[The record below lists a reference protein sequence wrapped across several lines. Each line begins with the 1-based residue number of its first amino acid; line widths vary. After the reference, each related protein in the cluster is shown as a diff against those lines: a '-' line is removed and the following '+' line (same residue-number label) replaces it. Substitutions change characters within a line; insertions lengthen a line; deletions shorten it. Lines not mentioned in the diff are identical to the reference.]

1 MRKTL
6 KLFCI
11 SGFLFSCRTLCK
23 LDNYLKNEYEKENS
37 FNIINNK
44 VVKEYDSGT
53 NNNVNIDRSSNGR
66 LEFVEVKE
74 EALLNDKNIEEEEAE
89 NNINFEEKILYKN
102 VCELNKENIEKEGL
116 YKPNTIKNIEND
128 SLYKKGML
136 NFLYEYG
143 MELLNINKVSMN
155 KMNNSRV
162 LGDSNMSFLDIS
174 NNNNKNKNNNMN
186 NLNSLS
192 FVDMKSIHR
201 CITKR
206 KKGEKDWACNDKN
219 TKEPNICVSDRRVQL
234 CTGNLVDLS
243 INDATKEKF
252 EEKLIIAAKREGTLL
267 FEKFG
272 KEYTAEFCLNLKW
285 SYSDYGD
292 IIKGTDME
300 GVGRSIKVEFEID
313 RIFKS
318 DQANSK
324 ENRKKW
330 WDEISVK
337 IWNAM
342 IEEHKEKLPENIKEC
357 SKEKP
362 SDEPQINR
370 WLMEWAYDTDYHKD
384 KWYNKLDDPK
394 SNCNSIC
401 PKERVCKS
409 ECTKYKTWVN
419 KKNSDFTILS
429 AIYLKYNKTNLSYK
443 TAFEYLQHKWDK
455 YNELNFGSIFDQLN
469 AKYYNKCVCQN
480 SMLGNNALFIKIEN
494 VCTNQEVKS
503 IYGQLYCREKGNDK
517 IWQCVND
524 NIKDFP
530 DVCGP
535 PRRQQLC
542 LGNLDKDEFKNVSD
556 LRVFLN
562 EIILGIK
569 DEGKYLIEKY
579 RKNMHEN
586 KYLNKMACKYLNY
599 SFDDYKNIILGKDMW
614 RDTNSIK
621 TENILKEN
629 FEAIKANIVRQY
641 PSYADLSL
649 DEFRKHWWDQ
659 NKSQLW
665 EAISCEFY
673 NNNHTEVC
681 LMEDDDDNQYLHW
694 FREWKHDFCI
704 EKTKRNNVIKEQ
716 CIDKVIKTPKQM
728 DNAHDV
734 DAVCQESCKDY
745 DVWIINKLN
754 EYKRQASKYK
764 RDSSLYNDVIKNLK
778 PWEYLSMKC
787 TECTCDLDTETFV
800 YPYKGYENICKINGN
815 PYDPKNIEGEEF
827 NKPSL
832 NVKPERSAPSKDI
845 TEREAPGVD
854 VLSIKETVHL
864 EPFKP
869 NAVDHI
875 SDPFIGGNSK
885 VGGSSPRGAN
895 DILHTSTEKHT
906 YNDGV
911 SASSSSLDSSS
922 RSDVSSSDVEGFGV
936 GQQEHGSDELLSSQT
951 VTGGITESE
960 GTTLS
965 QHENE
970 PRQTHANLD
979 GESVSMDSTKDT
991 KHSSIT
997 SDVTHETNSLS
1008 VGENKD
1014 QETTLREGQS
1024 VTTSPLEDET
1034 SKMNTHSDRTNI
1046 GQVSGVPV
1054 DSLSETQKKY
1064 RSGLET
1070 EQMKGEKVNAIN
1082 PNNDMALKDDSIKR
1096 REDKNAHAKE
1106 HSGYGAPSKEHV
1118 NASQG
1123 TQHKLE
1129 NSNRPEKS
1137 KRADSGLESQSNK
1150 LSSTSHVNH
1159 NDSIETTDGRS
1170 IDGSHNGY
1178 GHDRSDNP
1186 RHRMYINNR
1195 SRHGPLES
1203 DIVVRGDYIN
1213 NNEEEKENVESTLK
1227 DHRNNLNNMHNRTY
1241 NIEEYIYRDVNKVA
1255 HDIMKSYKRNGC
1267 TNDLSS
1273 AYCSNLKKES
1283 LSNVC
1288 TNEDSRNLCCSIS
1301 DYCMKF
1307 FNFNSSG
1314 YYSCM
1319 KKEFANPEYKCF
1331 ARKGFS
1337 NMYYFAGGGLF
1348 FIILFLLGTTSSIG
1362 KWSEENELNGTA
1374 FEEANFED
1382 AAFEVTTGQDSAFE
1396 EYGDNAYRIGLLM
1409 NQKIQSAK
1417 SSDYSEYHMDN

>member
-11 SGFLFSCRTLCK
+11 SGFLFSSRTLCK
-23 LDNYLKNEYEKENS
+23 LENYLKNEYEKENS

-44 VVKEYDSGT
+44 VEKEYDSRT
-53 NNNVNIDRSSNGR
+53 NNNVNIDRSSDGR
-66 LEFVEVKE
+66 LELLEVKE
-74 EALLNDKNIEEEEAE
+74 EALLNDKNIQEQEAE
-89 NNINFEEKILYKN
+89 NNINFEEKILHKN
-102 VCELNKENIEKEGL
+102 VYELNKERIEKEGL
-116 YKPNTIKNIEND
+116 YKPNTIKNIED
-128 SLYKKGML
+128 ESLYKKGKL

-143 MELLNINKVSMN
+143 MELLNINKVRMN
-155 KMNNSRV
+155 KMNNSRS

-192 FVDMKSIHR
+192 FVDMKSVHR

-243 INDATKEKF
+243 IDESTKEKF
-252 EEKLIIAAKREGTLL
+252 KEKLIIAAKREGTLL

-318 DQANSK
+318 DQEKSK

-330 WDEISVK
+330 WDEISVD

-342 IEEHKEKLPENIKEC
+342 IEEHKGKLPKEIKEC
-357 SKEKP
+357 SENKP

-384 KWYNKLDDPK
+384 KWYKKLDDPNSK
-394 SNCNSIC
+394 CNSVC
-401 PKERVCKS
+401 PKEQVCKS

-429 AIYLKYNKTNLSYK
+429 ATYVKYNKTNLSYK

-480 SMLGNNALFIKIEN
+480 SRLENNALFVKIEN
-494 VCTNQEVKS
+494 ICKNKELKS
-503 IYGQLYCREKGNDK
+503 IYGQLYCKEKGDDK
-517 IWQCVND
+517 IWQCVNE

-542 LGNLDKDEFKNVSD
+542 LGNLDKDQFKNVSD

-579 RKNMHEN
+579 RRNMHEN
-586 KYLNKMACKYLNY
+586 KYLDNRACKYLNY

-614 RDTNSIK
+614 RDPNSIK
-621 TENILKEN
+621 TENILKGN
-629 FEAIKANIVRQY
+629 FEAIKANIVRKY
-641 PSYADLSL
+641 PGYADLSL

-673 NNNHTEVC
+673 TNNHIGVC

-694 FREWKHDFCI
+694 FREWKNDFCI
-704 EKTKRNNVIKEQ
+704 EKPKWNNVIKEP
-716 CIDKVIKTPKQM
+716 CINRVIKVIRKM

-734 DAVCQESCKDY
+734 DAVCKRSCTDY
-745 DVWIINKLN
+745 DDWIINKLK
-754 EYKRQASKYK
+754 EYKKQSSKYK
-764 RDSSLYNDVIKNLK
+764 RDRSLYNDVIKNLK

-800 YPYKGYENICKINGN
+800 YPYKGYENKCSSIVK
-815 PYDPKNIEGEEF
+815 PYDPKDIEDEQF
-827 NKPSL
+827 NNPSMK
-832 NVKPERSAPSKDI
+832 VKPENAPSKDV

-869 NAVDHI
+869 NDVDHI
-875 SDPFIGGNSK
+875 SDAAVGRNTK
-885 VGGSSPRGAN
+885 EGGSSPRGES
-895 DILHTSTEKHT
+895 DIVHTSTETHT
-906 YNDGV
+906 HHDGV

-922 RSDVSSSDVEGFGV
+922 RSDGLLSGVEGV
-936 GQQEHGSDELLSSQT
+936 DVDQQELGSDELLSSQT
-951 VTGGITESE
+951 VTHEVTESE
-960 GTTLS
+960 GSILN
-965 QHENE
+965 QHGNE
-970 PRQTHANLD
+970 PSQTRAHLD
-979 GESVSMDSTKDT
+979 GESVSIDNTEDT
-991 KHSSIT
+991 EHSSIT
-997 SDVTHETNSLS
+997 PHVTHEANSLS
-1008 VGENKD
+1008 GGEN
-1014 QETTLREGQS
+1014 QETILGERES
-1024 VTTSPLEDET
+1024 VTTSSLEDESST
-1034 SKMNTHSDRTNI
+1034 IDRHSDRTNI
-1046 GQVSGVPV
+1046 GQVSDVSV
-1054 DSLSETQKKY
+1054 DSSSETEKES

-1070 EQMKGEKVNAIN
+1070 EQMEGAEVNGLN
-1082 PNNDMALKDDSIKR
+1082 RNNDMALENDSVER
-1096 REDKNAHAKE
+1096 REDENADAKE
-1106 HSGYGAPSKEHV
+1106 RSGDGAPNKEHL

-1123 TQHKLE
+1123 KEHKLE
-1129 NSNRPEKS
+1129 SSESPENS

-1150 LSSTSHVNH
+1150 LSNTSHMNH
-1159 NDSIETTDGRS
+1159 NDRIETTGERS

-1186 RHRMYINNR
+1186 RHRMNINNR
-1195 SRHGPLES
+1195 SRQGPLES

-1213 NNEEEKENVESTLK
+1213 NHEGEEEDSKSTLN

-1255 HDIMKSYKRNGC
+1255 HDIMKSYKSNGC

-1288 TNEDSRNLCCSIS
+1288 TNEDSRNICCSIS

-1382 AAFEVTTGQDSAFE
+1382 AAFEVTTGQDSGFE

-1417 SSDYSEYHMDN
+1417 SSDYLEYHMDN